1 MTDLEDREFDIFDTW
16 DNIIDTARM
25 SQEKGTVSKDLEY
38 IETCVAELKEL
49 MALKAAAQ
57 LRLLQEESYDETIKK
72 TVKDADLFAAIGK
85 LEVELIKLCNRVAA
99 LEHPLYTAPPA
110 NPYSP
115 HPGFPWVPP
124 YPVTPYVYSNTSSS
138 YNPDENKK

>member
-57 LRLLQEESYDETIKK
+57 LRLLQEESYDETIKE
-72 TVKDADLFAAIGK
+72 TVKDADLLAAIGR
-85 LEVELIKLCNRVAA
+85 LEVELIKLSNRVAA
-99 LEHPLYTAPPA
+99 LEYPFYTSPPA
-110 NPYSP
+110 PHNPSP
-115 HPGFPWVPP
+115 SPWVFPHFFSP
-124 YPVTPYVYSNTSSS
+124 YIYSNTSST